1 MAAERNPNGSSV
13 ERCRYAVM
21 PGEVVLSNDPM
32 LETFATGDAWIALLT
47 LALLEI
53 ILGIDNIVFIAILTA
68 RLPKEQQQLAYRLG
82 LGGAM
87 VTRILL
93 LLAISWVMHLTN
105 TLFTVFGEDISGRD
119 LILIVGG
126 LFLIGKSV
134 HEIYEKVEIIEEDAP
149 EGWSNTLAG
158 VIAQIMVLDIVF
170 SLDSV
175 ITAVGMVDEVEV
187 MVVAII
193 IAVLVMLVFA
203 RPVGDFVNKHPSM
216 KILAL
221 SFLLLIGVVLVADGL
236 DRHIPK
242 GYIYF
247 AMAFGLGMELLN
259 MRLRKKRRSK
269 VKVDA
274 LREPITPE
282 DVRPAETLEGIDD
295 E

>member
-1 MAAERNPNGSSV
+1 
-13 ERCRYAVM
+13 
-21 PGEVVLSNDPM
+21 M
-32 LETFATGDAWIALLT
+32 LETFATADAWIALLT
-47 LALLEI
+47 LTTLEI

-68 RLPKEQQQLAYRLG
+68 RLPKEQQKLAYRLG

-87 VTRILL
+87 VTRIAL

-105 TLFTVFGEDISGRD
+105 PIFTVFGQEISGRD

-134 HEIYEKVEIIEEDAP
+134 HEIYEKVEMHEEEAV
-149 EGWSNTLAG
+149 EGWSKTLVG
-158 VIAQIMVLDIVF
+158 VVTQIMILDIVF

-193 IAVLVMLVFA
+193 IAVLVMLIFA
-203 RPVGDFVNKHPSM
+203 RPVGDFVNRHPSM

-221 SFLLLIGVVLVADGL
+221 SFLMLIGVVLVADGL
-236 DRHIPK
+236 DQHIPK

-247 AMAFGLGMELLN
+247 AMGFGLSMELLN
-259 MRLRKKRRSK
+259 MRLRKKSK
-269 VKVDA
+269 KKVEA
-274 LREPITPE
+274 LEEPVVP
-282 DVRPAETLEGIDD
+282 D
-295 E
+295 ELAD